1 MIIHGPHENIFYD
14 VDVGP
19 VLLYVPYCCF
29 LPLCDEVVGDAR
41 GDPGG

>member
-19 VLLYVPYCCF
+19 ILLYVF
-29 LPLCDEVVGDAR
+29 QLLPHQD
-41 GDPGG
+41 